1 MEIVGGEKY
10 DHKKEDCPYVLSL
23 ALQKKYNHIPKL
35 GCMLTNSYLMS
46 RIRGGL
52 KKHGMNLKQIYGS
65 KQNFINEKEI
75 IPLLTYLLKNQKD
88 GFMVLEHNNP
98 KETRHLFAFLY
109 NQKHKTLDF
118 FDSYNDTRTFFTLR
132 LVNPKIN
139 KFIED
144 VFHKY
149 FKDEFLIEKVFE
161 FNYI

>member
-10 DHKKEDCPYVLSL
+10 NHKKEDCPYVLSL

-46 RIRGGL
+46 RIKFGL
-52 KKHGMNLKQIYGS
+52 KKHGMILKQIYSS
-65 KQNFINEKEI
+65 KKNYINESEI
-75 IPLLTYLLKNQKD
+75 IPLLTYLLQNQKD

-109 NQKHKTLDF
+109 NHKHNTLDF

-132 LVNPKIN
+132 LVNPKVK
-139 KFIED
+139 KFIND

-161 FNYI
+161 FNYM